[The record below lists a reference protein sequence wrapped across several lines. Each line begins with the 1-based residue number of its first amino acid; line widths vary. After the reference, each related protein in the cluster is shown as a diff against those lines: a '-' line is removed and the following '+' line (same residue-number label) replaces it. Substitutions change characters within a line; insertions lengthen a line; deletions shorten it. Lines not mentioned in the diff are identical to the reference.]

1 MKIKIEHIPVM
12 PKEVIKFLNIKKNGV
27 YVDGTLGSG
36 GHCQMIAQF
45 LNKKGKIIG
54 IDQDIEAI
62 KFAKKKLA
70 AFKNSIKYVNDN
82 FVNFESILDKL
93 KIKKVD
99 GVLLDLG
106 VSSHHLENP
115 ERGFS
120 FRESKEN
127 LDSEIDMRMNQ
138 SQSLSAYDVLNKYQ
152 EDELKNILFNFG
164 EEPYAG
170 QIAKKIVQ
178 IRKKHPIVTINDL
191 LSVIKLAT
199 PPKYRFSRK
208 YGYYASKVFRG
219 IRMEV
224 NQELLVLQKVIPQIV
239 NRLKKGGRLI
249 IISFHSLEDRIVK
262 QSFREMAS
270 AKIVKLPFK
279 KPLTPSKKEII
290 KNPKASSAKL
300 RVFIKY
306 N

>member
-1 MKIKIEHIPVM
+1 MKTKIEHIPVM
-12 PKEVIKFLNIKKNGV
+12 PKEVIEFLNIKKNGI
-27 YVDGTLGSG
+27 YIDGTLGAG
-36 GHCQMIAQF
+36 GHCQMIAR
-45 LNKKGKIIG
+45 LLSKGKIIG

-70 AFKNSIKYVNDN
+70 VFKNSIEYVNDN

-93 KIKKVD
+93 NIKKVD

-106 VSSHHLENP
+106 VSSEHLENP
-115 ERGFS
+115 KRGFS
-120 FRESKEN
+120 FSESKEN
-127 LDSEIDMRMNQ
+127 LDSKIDMRMNQ
-138 SQSLSAYDVLNKYQ
+138 SQPLSAYDVVNKYG

-164 EEPYAG
+164 EEPYAK

-178 IRKKHPIVTINDL
+178 VRKKYPIITVKDL

-208 YGYYASKVFRG
+208 HKYYASKVFRG

-224 NQELLVLQKVIPQIV
+224 NQELLVLQRAIPQII
-239 NRLKKGGRLI
+239 NRLKKGGRLV

-270 AKIVKLPFK
+270 AKIVKLLFK
-279 KPLTPSKKEII
+279 KPLIPSREEII

-300 RVFIKY
+300 RAIEKI
-306 N
+306 